1 MKKLNIMKKSLF
13 LLLFTLVQLT
23 SFSQSTI
30 ELDLSEKE
38 YKKISKKLDLNIV
51 NRGFDGVGK
60 IWVSETIK
68 EAKKLWDAA
77 LFEMNVPQG
86 EVVDES
92 ADVTTID
99 ADWIIEIDPG
109 NLSGRIK
116 DFTNNN
122 KVILTFVTEHKMWG
136 IYTPKRAKLFK
147 KYVKVIFNEILLS
160 IK

>member
-1 MKKLNIMKKSLF
+1 
-13 LLLFTLVQLT
+13 
-23 SFSQSTI
+23 
-30 ELDLSEKE
+30 
-38 YKKISKKLDLNIV
+38 
-51 NRGFDGVGK
+51 
-60 IWVSETIK
+60 
-68 EAKKLWDAA
+68 
-77 LFEMNVPQG
+77 MNVPQG

-92 ADVTTID
+92 ADVITID

-122 KVILTFVTEHKMWG
+122 KVILTFVTEEKMWG
-136 IYTPKRAKLFK
+136 IYTSKRAKLFK